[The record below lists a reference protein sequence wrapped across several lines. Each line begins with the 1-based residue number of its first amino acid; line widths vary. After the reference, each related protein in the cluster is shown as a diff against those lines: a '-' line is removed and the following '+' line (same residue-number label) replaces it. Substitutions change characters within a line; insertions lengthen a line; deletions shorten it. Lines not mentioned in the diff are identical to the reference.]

1 MLYLYRI
8 DRAVMCQEF
17 QKTGPN
23 TVASIQGFTVEVK
36 FAGGVL
42 YRHNDTEVII
52 DSEWLANPPGIILYE
67 RSPGNKGMDNMDQ
80 AQVARI
86 FSNVAR
92 ALKYLGHRV
101 ETWS

>member
-23 TVASIQGFTVEVK
+23 TVASVQGFTVEVK

-52 DSEWLANPPGIILYE
+52 DSECLAYPPGIILYE
-67 RSPGNKGMDNMDQ
+67 RSPGNQGTDNMHQ

-86 FSNVAR
+86 FSHVAR
-92 ALKYLGHRV
+92 ALKNLGHKLRM
-101 ETWS
+101 S

>member
-23 TVASIQGFTVEVK
+23 TVASVQGFTVEVK

-52 DSEWLANPPGIILYE
+52 DSE
-67 RSPGNKGMDNMDQ
+67 
-80 AQVARI
+80 
-86 FSNVAR
+86 
-92 ALKYLGHRV
+92 
-101 ETWS
+101 